1 MQPTKKNKIL
11 PRWCLFCILGRRM
24 HTSQALMEMNKK
36 ILYFLKERTNTRY
49 QTLQNNLG
57 DLGSSQNLECRHKK
71 HCKTQNTILVVLIIT
86 SRDYPFCTEVSR
98 PRNREGSYSFRWDKY
113 EGLPKGADPKSRV
126 SKAARP
132 GVVKAE
138 SSSAVRVIKSIQEH
152 LNVQGSG
159 VAGIVVLSSQTL
171 GSICLRVK
179 ESVCVRERE
188 REHPNKWLSLPHLC
202 TERQTA
208 SATFPAKGKN
218 WRRWL
223 SSFIMH
229 KYLTCLVV
237 ADGLR
242 AGNPK
247 PSWKQ

>member
-1 MQPTKKNKIL
+1 MPILHTWKKDAQI
-11 PRWCLFCILGRRM
+11 
-24 HTSQALMEMNKK
+24 SQALMEMNKK

-57 DLGSSQNLECRHKK
+57 DLGSSQNLQCHHKK

-188 REHPNKWLSLPHLC
+188 RESESIQTSDSHYLISALRDRQLVLHFQQKARTGGGGSVPLLC
-202 TERQTA
+202 TNTWHVWWLQT
-208 SATFPAKGKN
+208 G
-218 WRRWL
+218 
-223 SSFIMH
+223 
-229 KYLTCLVV
+229 
-237 ADGLR
+237 
-242 AGNPK
+242 
-247 PSWKQ
+247 